1 MAKGDSKNNV
11 FNPDNEVTREDL
23 ATFIYRYAQYKG
35 VNVELERTVE
45 GILGDTFVNSWAKT
59 AFAWAIETG
68 LIKGKT
74 INGVSELAPQAGAT
88 RAELATIMM
97 RFYEKNNF

>member
-1 MAKGDSKNNV
+1 MDVKLQGNV
-11 FNPDNEVTREDL
+11 DE
-23 ATFIYRYAQYKG
+23 
-35 VNVELERTVE
+35 
-45 GILGDTFVNSWAKT
+45 ILGDTYVNDWAKT

-97 RFYEKNNF
+97 RFYENNNL